1 MAVAIGWSSQAVVK
15 RGLMMDI
22 ERAYHALKTGR
33 PAPDDDAHALDATLA
48 GKRFFSDDPTL
59 AVLRNQ
65 KPVMSDA
72 FMFRGFEQ
80 SHPEWVD
87 EFIARLAGR
96 EFDVIAL
103 THEADPDSW
112 WYHELFLGPRV
123 TQAIADNYALDREEA
138 GFKVYL
144 PRERTPSAGE

>member
-15 RGLMMDI
+15 QGLLADI
-22 ERAYHALKTGR
+22 QRAINALRSGR

-48 GKRFFSDDPTL
+48 GRRFFSDDPTL
-59 AVLRNQ
+59 AVLRNE
-65 KPVMSDA
+65 KPVISDA

-80 SHPEWVD
+80 SHPEWVN
-87 EFIARLAGR
+87 EFIARLAGH
-96 EFDVIAL
+96 EFEVIAL
-103 THEADPDSW
+103 THEANPDSW

-123 TQAIADNYALDREEA
+123 TQAIADNYVLDREEA

-144 PRERTPSAGE
+144 PRERTP